1 MRPLTLSIDP
11 LVYLELKSL
20 AEAAGIPVRQLVRE
34 VLDDFV
40 KPAVKEE
47 GMYYDA
53 DGWSPPS

>member
-11 LVYLELKSL
+11 LVYSELKSL

-40 KPAVKEE
+40 KPEE
-47 GMYYDA
+47 K
-53 DGWSPPS
+53 